1 MGFNCKL
8 TFVLASVLTLLSYNA
23 NAEEVPPLNVEEN
36 LSAEEKAPTFEQCV
50 VGLKDKARSEGI
62 NPQVINA
69 GLDNVKHDA
78 NVIKYDRRQP
88 EFSESFA
95 SYFNKRV
102 NNWRIE
108 KGRELRKTHQKLLTE
123 LQHKYGVPPHYLIS
137 FWGLETNFGAYKG
150 KMSIIRS
157 LTTLACDQRRRAF
170 FTEELML
177 ALKLAEKEQ
186 LPPEKMLG
194 SWAGAMGHTQFMP
207 SAYLKYA
214 VDGDGDGKVDLW
226 NSVPDA
232 LTSAA
237 NFLQNLGWKQG
248 FRWGREVALEDNFSY
263 HNSGIDLI
271 KSLKD
276 WGTIGVNRT
285 NGKAMP
291 TSEMEASLLL
301 PSGHKGPAFL
311 VYDNFHVIM
320 RWNRSQFYAIAV
332 GHLADRISGAGK
344 LHKSPAQTPN
354 LSATHLLTLQQK
366 LTTLG
371 FDVGKPDG
379 LMGPATAKGIRDFQH
394 ARNMVADGFPHQD
407 VFAALGIE
415 LAAKKTDESM

>member
-1 MGFNCKL
+1 MSKKSRLPRNPKSLAALLVSAWTVLLVSSPSMATETSTPQTFAQCKAQLHTKAL
-8 TFVLASVLTLLSYNA
+8 T
-23 NAEEVPPLNVEEN
+23 EGID
-36 LSAEEKAPTFEQCV
+36 EKV
-50 VGLKDKARSEGI
+50 VTAALKDIE
-62 NPQVINA
+62 
-69 GLDNVKHDA
+69 HDA

-102 NNWRIE
+102 NQWRVD
-108 KGRELRKTHQKLLTE
+108 KGRAMRKTHNKLLLE
-123 LQHKYGVPPHYLIS
+123 LQAKYGIPPHYLIS

-157 LTTLACDQRRRAF
+157 LTTLACDQRRSAF

-177 ALKLAEKEQ
+177 ALKLAQKEQ
-186 LPPEKMLG
+186 LDTKQMLG

-214 VDGDGDGKVDLW
+214 IDGDGDGKVDLW
-226 NSVPDA
+226 NSIPDA

-237 NFLQNLGWKQG
+237 NFLQNLGWKRG
-248 FRWGREVALEDNFSY
+248 FKWGREVSLGDDFGY
-263 HNSGIDLI
+263 HVSGIDQN
-271 KSLKD
+271 KSLND
-276 WGTIGVNRT
+276 WSIAGVRRT

-291 TSEMEASLLL
+291 KSDIAASLLV

-332 GHLADRISGAGK
+332 GRLADRIAGSGK
-344 LHKSPAQTPN
+344 LHRVPQPSPN
-354 LSATHLLTLQQK
+354 LSAAHLMSLQEK
-366 LTTLG
+366 LTSMG
-371 FDVGKPDG
+371 FDVGTPDG
-379 LMGPATAKGIRDFQH
+379 IMGPATAKGIRDFQH
-394 ARNMVADGFPHQD
+394 TRNMVADGFPHQD
-407 VFAALGIE
+407 VFAALGIDLE
-415 LAAKKTDESM
+415 AKTQATP